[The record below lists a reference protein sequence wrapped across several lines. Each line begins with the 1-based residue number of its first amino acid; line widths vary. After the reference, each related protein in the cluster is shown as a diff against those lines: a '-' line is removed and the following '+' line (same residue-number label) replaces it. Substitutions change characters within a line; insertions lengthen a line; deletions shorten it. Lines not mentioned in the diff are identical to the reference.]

1 MSTQNGIINGSFDAK
16 KMLAVEESHISR
28 DARSCSFCW
37 RPAQPAKQGIL
48 ILTESVLIC
57 KSPLSMIPG
66 VNFANATNKLM
77 NVFKVKMWQQL
88 L

>member
-1 MSTQNGIINGSFDAK
+1 MSAQNGIIKGIFDAK

-37 RPAQPAKQGIL
+37 RPAQPAKQGI
-48 ILTESVLIC
+48 IIMTESPLIC

-66 VNFANATNKLM
+66 VNFANAANKIM
-77 NVFKVKMWQQL
+77 NVLKVKVWQQL